1 MGFFLHGLACI
12 ALAAAMGRIRTG
24 LFWPSFAIFFIH
36 PVAGEQAMWI
46 SGRSASLV
54 MGLGGLAL
62 YLALGGRLLAAAVL
76 VFLAS
81 LAREDGVVFFV
92 LLPLFVTKDRRRWL
106 VYAICFFSA
115 AILLRYLVLGDKFL
129 PNSGGPVDA
138 SGLWLRLTDAASA
151 FGHSVKMLFLLQEPV
166 LMSFRLPSAGVFS
179 IVLPVLVLAT
189 LVLMVRKRVLAWKA
203 GLWLLMAFLPLSH
216 LFHRGVGVAGRYA
229 FVLLPGL
236 ILLAQSSARLR
247 ALPKSFLLFLLI
259 LLPFGAKQIWVLADA
274 RRIYSQALEFEE
286 NNPKASLLL
295 ALAHEQHGDRD
306 LATRELWQLQ
316 KRYPRYSKAGVNLGR
331 ILFAVG
337 RQEEGVKVLEAIC
350 SLEGASANAWL
361 TLGRL
366 YYEQKKYRAAA
377 EAFDDCLAINPRQA
391 QAARYQC
398 RAFIKDK
405 DFDAA
410 RDAFQAAKKLSP
422 EDPSLHDIEK
432 MLEEH
437 SAR

>member
-1 MGFFLHGLACI
+1 M
-12 ALAAAMGRIRTG
+12 
-24 LFWPSFAIFFIH
+24 
-36 PVAGEQAMWI
+36 
-46 SGRSASLV
+46 
-54 MGLGGLAL
+54 
-62 YLALGGRLLAAAVL
+62 
-76 VFLAS
+76 
-81 LAREDGVVFFV
+81 
-92 LLPLFVTKDRRRWL
+92 
-106 VYAICFFSA
+106 
-115 AILLRYLVLGDKFL
+115 
-129 PNSGGPVDA
+129 
-138 SGLWLRLTDAASA
+138 
-151 FGHSVKMLFLLQEPV
+151 
-166 LMSFRLPSAGVFS
+166 
-179 IVLPVLVLAT
+179 
-189 LVLMVRKRVLAWKA
+189 
-203 GLWLLMAFLPLSH
+203 
-216 LFHRGVGVAGRYA
+216 
-229 FVLLPGL
+229 LLPGL

-247 ALPKSFLLFLLI
+247 ARPKSFLLFLLI

-422 EDPSLHDIEK
+422 EEPSLHDIEK